1 MRSPSLFQSS
11 GLTAFARPKAA
22 DLNKISLSA
31 KEKEAGHYSGLN
43 ENWRSETFDA
53 GRSLSFAHVQLH
65 FGVQQRCQN
74 NTILALGLSPIVV
87 TSGKIWKMPGLSR
100 VRRFAPPPP
109 FLTGNK
115 SCLWWWSA

>member
-74 NTILALGLSPIVV
+74 NTILALGLSPIV
-87 TSGKIWKMPGLSR
+87 GYKRENLENA
-100 VRRFAPPPP
+100 RFVA
-109 FLTGNK
+109 G
-115 SCLWWWSA
+115 SAVCAAASIFDGQ